1 MATTITGNVTST
13 NYSFPSGLSAQTI
26 TYVNTTGKVLF
37 FNAYGSGSAGT
48 TTFSLAIDS
57 KTVSYC
63 AFGANTD
70 GNSVSGMIPPDKTAV
85 LTIAGNN
92 FSAGQYVITG

>member
-1 MATTITGNVTST
+1 MSTTITGNVTST

-37 FNAYGSGSAGT
+37 FNAYGSGSAGFT
-48 TTFSLAIDS
+48 TLKLTIDS
-57 KTVSYC
+57 KDVAYVG
-63 AFGANTD
+63 FGTNTD

-92 FSAGQYVITG
+92 FSVGQYVITG